1 MSIKHEDIIVCK
13 RSWCA
18 VCNNENLIEIMSMP
32 ELPITGLFS
41 KKKHADFSEGFD
53 QALLWCPECGH
64 GQLRNQINPEI
75 LYDSQKYTFRTS
87 LSTTAQHGT
96 EIFLDYLKTL
106 IPNKKI
112 ECIIDVGCND
122 LYLLNKMKS
131 FGKTRIGIDPIWT
144 SKKPDNDDQNL
155 HVIGGALEDIDLE
168 KALPC
173 KPDLIVCRHTLEHI
187 FDPQTVLKKLIDC
200 STANTLFLFEMPGF
214 ESLITKGRFDQV
226 FHEHLQYFSLSSLS
240 VLLEKC
246 GAELIGFTENYH
258 NWGALIVAFRKKTS
272 KQKRFKF
279 PFAKE
284 DIERKRNLF
293 FSQMDNTRKIL
304 FEFKNTHIY
313 GYGAALMLPVLAYHL
328 KTDLSFLKAVI
339 DDDKEKDDLFYAN
352 LPVQVQHSNKIENT
366 NGLTIF
372 VTAIDNIKP
381 IMTKLFAFRPKH
393 IIYPLHII

>member
-1 MSIKHEDIIVCK
+1 MLLMLLILVKREKNLNGNQLSLWKRVWLALSNGLRMIGSRLKRSRSIMSIKHEDIIVCK

-293 FSQMDNTRKIL
+293 FSQMDKTRKIL
-304 FEFKNTHIY
+304 FEFKNR
-313 GYGAALMLPVLAYHL
+313 
-328 KTDLSFLKAVI
+328 S
-339 DDDKEKDDLFYAN
+339 
-352 LPVQVQHSNKIENT
+352 
-366 NGLTIF
+366 
-372 VTAIDNIKP
+372 
-381 IMTKLFAFRPKH
+381 
-393 IIYPLHII
+393 